1 MGHSGH
7 MDRLPRTGAL
17 IAAALAAAL
26 TLTACGS
33 GDDSGGAPSSAGSGT
48 ARSTAPVGDDAA
60 EGADSAEATALEGT
74 WAGESDGSPLAL
86 SVSSGKVALVADQ
99 HVCGGEV
106 KHTGEVTL
114 ALKCVDGNTDRAMGT
129 VKSNDGKKL
138 VVSWEAGGED
148 TLTRAP
154 SGSVAPG
161 LPELP
166 SP

>member
-17 IAAALAAAL
+17 IAAALVAAL

-33 GDDSGGAPSSAGSGT
+33 GDDSDGGPSAGSGA
-48 ARSTAPVGDDAA
+48 ARSTAPADG
-60 EGADSAEATALEGT
+60 GADDGTDSAQAAALEGT
-74 WAGESDGSPLAL
+74 WAGESDGSPVAL
-86 SVSSGKVALVADQ
+86 SVSSGKVGLVADQ

-106 KHTGEVTL
+106 KDMGEVTL
-114 ALKCVDGNTDRAMGT
+114 VLKCMDGNTDRAMGT

-138 VVSWEAGGED
+138 VVSWEAGGEE

-154 SGSVAPG
+154 SGTPAPG

>member
-17 IAAALAAAL
+17 ISAALVAAV

-33 GDDSGGAPSSAGSGT
+33 GDESDDAPSSAGSG
-48 ARSTAPVGDDAA
+48 ASRSTTPSHDGAD
-60 EGADSAEATALEGT
+60 EGAGRAEATALEGT
-74 WAGESDGSPLAL
+74 WAGESDGNPIAL
-86 SVSSGKVALVADQ
+86 SVSSGKVGLVADQ

-106 KHTGEVTL
+106 KDMGEVTL
-114 ALKCVDGNTDRAMGT
+114 VLKCIDGNTDRAMGT

-148 TLTRAP
+148 TLTKAP
-154 SGSVAPG
+154 SGTLPPG
-161 LPELP
+161 LPEPP